1 MNKTQLAARGRCKY
15 AEYDHYFWEYM
26 CLKTGEPCWVA
37 CEKCALKRQKGGG
50 KKRYIRR
57 LQRFCSFLK

>member
-50 KKRYIRR
+50 KNTLDY
-57 LQRFCSFLK
+57 S